1 MGFSLRAKGF
11 FVWVFFGFV
20 CVGVSFFSFCFHAVS
35 FTLLLLC
42 MAYVTEIR
50 KMKMMRTRRKIMVA
64 GFQFGFKL
72 I

>member
-1 MGFSLRAKGF
+1 MGFFLVLR
-11 FVWVFFGFV
+11 VWVFP
-20 CVGVSFFSFCFHAVS
+20 FFLSVS